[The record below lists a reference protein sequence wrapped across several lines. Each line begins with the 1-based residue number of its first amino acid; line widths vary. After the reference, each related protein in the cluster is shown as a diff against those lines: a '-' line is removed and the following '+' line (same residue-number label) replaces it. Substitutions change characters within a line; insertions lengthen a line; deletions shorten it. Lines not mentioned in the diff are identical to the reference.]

1 MGSNKNTTK
10 HEKIDTMRMKD
21 IISQLTDVIYLLCN
35 AKSTTIDTV
44 LDQFTNIT
52 KEEQESLNIFFPHDT
67 DDK

>member
-52 KEEQESLNIFFPHDT
+52 KEEQESLNIFFPHDA

>member
-1 MGSNKNTTK
+1 MGSNKCTTK

-35 AKSTTIDTV
+35 ARSTTIDTV

>member
-1 MGSNKNTTK
+1 MSSDKNTTK
-10 HEKIDTMRMKD
+10 REKIDTMRMKD

-35 AKSTTIDTV
+35 ARSITIDTV
-44 LDQFTNIT
+44 LDQLTNIT

>member
-10 HEKIDTMRMKD
+10 REKIDTMRMKD